1 MAGSFTPDLGAPKT
15 IAGTQDSQR
24 HITLVDSFR
33 LGRNILYLHSASQ
46 HDYPIGDGD
55 SNYLISALENIS
67 DILKSR
73 EIDSP
78 VAGKAN
84 QLRIRLESDY
94 VPDETLSPEDA
105 EELERKAMTWSSLLE
120 EDLKEEQRIPATDTG
135 VMEVEKL
142 LNSPESLFSQPV
154 WNWLH
159 ERPRSDITEA
169 CQTIVVG
176 STTAS
181 VMLSLRAA
189 EHCLRVWHKEKTGES
204 LDAAWGRVLEKL
216 IQEYLDDDEDNR
228 SLQQQLSDLPTVLSN
243 LYYLKEKRNEVNHPD
258 KSPTAS
264 EAMQSLMLVVSTITE
279 IYNEL
284 VEDIHI
290 VQNGIEITLPKEGLS
305 DEDLIH
311 KLIDRLDEGE
321 GAHKD
326 DLYEAA
332 EQFGLNQ
339 YDVREAQSDILM
351 SGRAYEPSN
360 KRIKAI

>member
-1 MAGSFTPDLGAPKT
+1 MSDSFAPDLGAPRT
-15 IAGTQDSQR
+15 IAGAEDSQR

-33 LGRNILYLHSASQ
+33 IGKSIMYIHSASQ

-67 DILKSR
+67 EILKSR

-84 QLRIRLESDY
+84 QLRLRLESDY
-94 VPDETLSPEDA
+94 EPDETLSTEDA
-105 EELERKAMTWSSLLE
+105 DELERKSMTWSSLLE

-159 ERPRSDITEA
+159 ERPRSDIAEA
-169 CQTIVVG
+169 CRSIVVG

-189 EHCLRVWHKEKTGES
+189 EHCLRVWHEEKTGES

-216 IQEYLDDDEDNR
+216 IQEYLDDEEDNR
-228 SLQQQLSDLPTVLSN
+228 SLQQQLSDFPTVLSN

-279 IYNEL
+279 IYHEL

-305 DEDLIH
+305 DEDLVYE
-311 KLIDRLDEGE
+311 LIDRLDDGE
-321 GAHKD
+321 GTHKD

-332 EQFGLNQ
+332 EKFGLNQ
-339 YDVREAQSDILM
+339 YDVREAQMDILM
-351 SGRAYEPSN
+351 SGRAYEPSD
-360 KRIKAI
+360 KRIKSI

>member
-1 MAGSFTPDLGAPKT
+1 MSDSFEPDFDSNNTITGS
-15 IAGTQDSQR
+15 DSSKR
-24 HITLVDSFR
+24 HITLVDSFE
-33 LGRNILYLHSASQ
+33 LGRSIMYLHSLC
-46 HDYPIGDGD
+46 DKVPVGDGNSKHIITALD
-55 SNYLISALENIS
+55 SISGILE
-67 DILKSR
+67 SR

-84 QLRIRLESDY
+84 QLKIRFESDY
-94 VPDETLSPEDA
+94 APDDTLSSEDT
-105 EELERKAMTWSSLLE
+105 EEVRRETTTWISLLE

-142 LNSPESLFSQPV
+142 LNAPDSLFSKPV

-159 ERPRSDITEA
+159 ERPKSDISEA
-169 CQTIVVG
+169 CRSIVVG

-189 EHCLRVWHKEKTGES
+189 EHCLRVWHEEKTGES

-216 IQEYLDDDEDNR
+216 IQEYLDDEEDNR

-279 IYNEL
+279 IYDEL
-284 VEDIHI
+284 VEDVII
-290 VQNGIEITLPKEGLS
+290 IQDGIEISLPKEGLS

-311 KLIDRLDEGE
+311 ELIEALDKGD
-321 GAHKD
+321 GAHKQ

-332 EQFGLNQ
+332 EKYGLNQ
-339 YDVREAQSDILM
+339 YEAREAQMDILI
-351 SGRAYEPSN
+351 SGRAYEPSED
-360 KRIKAI
+360 KIKTI